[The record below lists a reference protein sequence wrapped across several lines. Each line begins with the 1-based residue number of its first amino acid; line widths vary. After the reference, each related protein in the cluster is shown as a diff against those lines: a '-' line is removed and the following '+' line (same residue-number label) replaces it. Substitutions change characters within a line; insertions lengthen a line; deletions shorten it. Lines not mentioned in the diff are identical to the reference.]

1 MVGHVV
7 LGIGGNIAVCLHDL
21 IELLHAVGGGVHRD
35 LHNAVVNAV
44 VNILLIK
51 TGELDQFGNGRL
63 LVGQHEHHG
72 TQIGN
77 LKADVGVTVRFH
89 IALERGLAAADSIR
103 RIFTDEERHF
113 KALRPGVLAEAAVHE
128 ANVRLAL
135 EHSFNNR
142 LEAVKLHKLHGRHI
156 NTGLRDLLHHDHM
169 AGFRT
174 DAGDG
179 LAGKPGQIAVGVGRG
194 IFRRHNALAALGD
207 RAADD
212 GEIGALRNE
221 GAGGDHAERKDV
233 ETAAQNGGDAVVQI
247 VDRLERDIKTFLG
260 IVAHFVGKNDH
271 GRLNAGAHLRNAQ
284 RIINIGIIR
293 FRRRFHLSRSFRR
306 NFGRRGFGGLRSLSA
321 GSERQ
326 EQNGSEHQCNG
337 FFHGFILR

>member
-1 MVGHVV
+1 
-7 LGIGGNIAVCLHDL
+7 
-21 IELLHAVGGGVHRD
+21 
-35 LHNAVVNAV
+35 
-44 VNILLIK
+44 
-51 TGELDQFGNGRL
+51 
-63 LVGQHEHHG
+63 
-72 TQIGN
+72 
-77 LKADVGVTVRFH
+77 
-89 IALERGLAAADSIR
+89 
-103 RIFTDEERHF
+103 
-113 KALRPGVLAEAAVHE
+113 
-128 ANVRLAL
+128 
-135 EHSFNNR
+135 
-142 LEAVKLHKLHGRHI
+142 
-156 NTGLRDLLHHDHM
+156 M

-260 IVAHFVGKNDH
+260 IVAHFVGEYDH
-271 GRLNAGAHLRNAQ
+271 GRLDAGAHLRNAQ
-284 RIINIGIIR
+284 RIINIRIIR
-293 FRRRFHLSRSFRR
+293 FRRRFHLGRSFRR
-306 NFGRRGFGGLRSLSA
+306 SFGRCGFGGLRSLSA